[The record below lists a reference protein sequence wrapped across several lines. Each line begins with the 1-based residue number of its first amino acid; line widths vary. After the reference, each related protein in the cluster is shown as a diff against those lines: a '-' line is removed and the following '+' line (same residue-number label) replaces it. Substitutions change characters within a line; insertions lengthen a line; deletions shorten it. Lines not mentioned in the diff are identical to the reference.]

1 MDAELMNTI
10 ITVVVVPTLVWAFKL
25 GRDWVLTKIQSSD
38 SDLFKKYM
46 NILTD
51 VVYDVVQAL
60 MQTTVNTYKDQN
72 GKLDE
77 AFASALKADAILTIK
92 QQLNNNITAY
102 LEEKTGTQI
111 ENIIDTQI
119 EKTVGMLKT

>member
-10 ITVVVVPTLVWAFKL
+10 ITVVVVPTFIWACKL

-60 MQTTVNTYKDQN
+60 MQTTVNTYKDKN
-72 GKLDE
+72 GKLNE
-77 AFASALKADAILTIK
+77 AFASALKEGAIMTIK
-92 QQLNNNITAY
+92 QQLNNNITEY
-102 LEEKTGTQI
+102 LEQKTGDKI
-111 ENIIDTQI
+111 ENLIDTQI
-119 EKTVGMLKT
+119 EKTVGSLKS